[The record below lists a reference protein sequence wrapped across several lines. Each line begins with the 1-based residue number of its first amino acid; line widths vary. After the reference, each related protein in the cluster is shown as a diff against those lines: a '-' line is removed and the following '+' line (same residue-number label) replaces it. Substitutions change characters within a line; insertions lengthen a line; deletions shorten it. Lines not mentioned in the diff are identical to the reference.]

1 MKREMTDGELLA
13 MTVFLGVLAMMA
25 LWAMVGLVMGVY

>member
-1 MKREMTDGELLA
+1 MKRDMTDGELLV
-13 MTVFLGVLAMMA
+13 MTAFLGVLAMMA